1 MAMATI
7 NAETVRSTIGH
18 VLGILGDLQ
27 ARLDND
33 EEAELSQR
41 VNSVLVSPSALPVQ
55 SSDMVDAR
63 WYAAKC
69 KELDDMAH
77 RYSSKCKAYDQLLT
91 RFQQLQGKQ
100 PEQTPSLT
108 SLTARQN
115 GSTKTYTFD
124 DFDEL
129 EKKMCMPGSGTRGK
143 RTNCNA
149 LVSPVRGDAFGVVRH
164 RSGAAL
170 DNVTPTKR
178 ARKEPL
184 GVRKPNLLS
193 SPPPP
198 PLTFRGTKTHR
209 LNQADKRT
217 FHNPTVEQRLRS
229 EAVSGV
235 KCSSQETRLDSSELG
250 IPSENI
256 IELCPATDDEHSD
269 CEDKANGR
277 DQWREI
283 LDHIDAPQNQTKRS
297 PSTDVAT
304 KPSSQR
310 SMDLQRI
317 LDAIGDCQPCRTFY
331 SMPGLALPKRDPHLL
346 CMHKKKGKCISS
358 APEPVQTPARNAPP
372 AARSERRPST
382 PEHFWDIDYFPAIRT
397 AGPEVLRKSRR

>member
-1 MAMATI
+1 MTMATI
-7 NAETVRSTIGH
+7 NAEAVRSTIGH

-33 EEAELSQR
+33 EETELSQR
-41 VNSVLVSPSALPVQ
+41 VNSVLVGPLALPAKTN
-55 SSDMVDAR
+55 DTVDAR
-63 WYAAKC
+63 WYAEKC
-69 KELDDMAH
+69 KELDDMEH
-77 RYSSKCKAYDQLLT
+77 KYTSKCKAYDQLLI
-91 RFQQLQGKQ
+91 RFQQVQGKQ
-100 PEQTPSLT
+100 PEQTPLLT

-115 GSTKTYTFD
+115 VSKMYTFD

-129 EKKMCMPGSGTRGK
+129 EKKMCVPGSGTRGK
-143 RTNCNA
+143 RTNCDV
-149 LVSPVRGDAFGVVRH
+149 LVSPARDAPGVVQH
-164 RSGAAL
+164 RAGAAL

-178 ARKEPL
+178 ARKEPTN
-184 GVRKPNLLS
+184 VRKPNLLS

-209 LNQADKRT
+209 LNHANKRT
-217 FHNPTVEQRLRS
+217 FHDPAEQRLRN
-229 EAVSGV
+229 EAAAGV
-235 KCSSQETRLDSSELG
+235 KCSSQETRMDSSELG
-250 IPSENI
+250 MPSENI

-269 CEDKANGR
+269 CDKSNGR

-283 LDHIDAPQNQTKRS
+283 LDQMDVPRNQTKRS
-297 PSTDVAT
+297 PPIDSAT

-310 SMDLQRI
+310 SVDLQRI

-331 SMPGLALPKRDPHLL
+331 SMPGLALPKRDPLTL
-346 CMHKKKGKCISS
+346 CMHKKKGQSVCS
-358 APEPVQTPARNAPP
+358 APELVQTPVRNVAP

>member
-7 NAETVRSTIGH
+7 NAEAVRSTIGH

-33 EEAELSQR
+33 EEADLSQR
-41 VNSVLVSPSALPVQ
+41 VNSVLVSPLALPAK
-55 SSDMVDAR
+55 SSDTVDAR
-63 WYAAKC
+63 WYTAKC
-69 KELDDMAH
+69 KELDDMEH
-77 RYSSKCKAYDQLLT
+77 KYSSKCKAYDQLLL

-115 GSTKTYTFD
+115 ASKMYTFD

-129 EKKMCMPGSGTRGK
+129 EKKMCVPGSGTRGK
-143 RTNCNA
+143 RTNCDV
-149 LVSPVRGDAFGVVRH
+149 LVSPVRGNAPGVVQH
-164 RSGAAL
+164 RAAL

-198 PLTFRGTKTHR
+198 LMFRGTKTHR

-217 FHNPTVEQRLRS
+217 FHDSAEQRLRN
-229 EAVSGV
+229 EATAGV
-235 KCSSQETRLDSSELG
+235 KCSSQETRMDSSELG
-250 IPSENI
+250 MPSENI

-269 CEDKANGR
+269 CDKTDGR

-283 LDHIDAPQNQTKRS
+283 LDHIDVPHQPKHS
-297 PSTDVAT
+297 PSIDVAT
-304 KPSSQR
+304 SAKPSSQR
-310 SMDLQRI
+310 SVDLQRI

-331 SMPGLALPKRDPHLL
+331 SMPGLALPKRDPLTL
-346 CMHKKKGKCISS
+346 CMHKKKGKSVCS
-358 APEPVQTPARNAPP
+358 APELVQTPARNVAP